1 MRVLD
6 LGLIDYEQALSLQ
19 LDYHQEVLA
28 GKEEVLLLLEHL
40 PVITLGRHGG
50 EENLLLPQNI
60 LEEKGIK
67 LVKSSRGG
75 NITCH
80 FPGQVVA
87 YPIFRLSKR
96 PGGIKRFFWDLEEV
110 ILQTLLTYE
119 IKARRIQGLSG
130 VFVGE
135 KKIASIGIG
144 VKKWV
149 SYHGLALNVT
159 EDLSVFRYINPCGLG
174 RQMTSIYLESKYKPS
189 LKQVK
194 EDLLNGFKK
203 VFA

>member
-50 EENLLLPQNI
+50 EENLLLPPNI

-174 RQMTSIYLESKYKPS
+174 RQMTSTYLESKYKPS